1 MRKQASCGRVTEMNS
16 NQVIA
21 KLRQHAPELKAAGVV
36 HLRVFG
42 SVARGET
49 SAESDIDL
57 LADFDKSKR
66 LTLVTVGRLQSR
78 LTDLLGVNV
87 DLSAEEWMKEPVRK
101 RALREAVLAF

>member
-1 MRKQASCGRVTEMNS
+1 MNTD
-16 NQVIA
+16 QVIA
-21 KLRQHAPELKAAGVV
+21 KLRQHAPELKAAGLA

-42 SVARGET
+42 SVARGES

-57 LADFDKSKR
+57 LADFDKSRR

-87 DLSAEEWMKEPVRK
+87 DLSSEEWMKEPVRK
-101 RALREAVLAF
+101 QALREAVLAF

>member
-1 MRKQASCGRVTEMNS
+1 MCGVRNMNS

-42 SVARGET
+42 SVVRGET

-57 LADFDKSKR
+57 LAFR
-66 LTLVTVGRLQSR
+66 
-78 LTDLLGVNV
+78 
-87 DLSAEEWMKEPVRK
+87 
-101 RALREAVLAF
+101 